1 MIAWMAA
8 RNDMP
13 QYGER
18 IVYMFPKEKLVYGPM
33 QIEARIDQNPEIS
46 QSFTLWSQSGSRVI
60 RGNLLVIPVED
71 ALLYVEPIYLRSEQ
85 RDAIPELKRVIVV
98 YGDKI
103 TMQETL
109 EEAIAVIFEG
119 KIPERPVIP
128 VEDTGTTQELI
139 QQAVEHYEKA
149 QLFLKEGDLESFGRE
164 LKLMGLILEKL
175 KQ

>member
-1 MIAWMAA
+1 M
-8 RNDMP
+8 
-13 QYGER
+13 
-18 IVYMFPKEKLVYGPM
+18 
-33 QIEARIDQNPEIS
+33 
-46 QSFTLWSQSGSRVI
+46 VI

-71 ALLYVEPIYLRSEQ
+71 SLLYVEPIYLRSEQ

-109 EEAIAVIFEG
+109 EEAIAVIFGGEA
-119 KIPERPVIP
+119 PERPVIP
-128 VEDTGTTQELI
+128 VVPVEDTGTTNELI

-149 QLFLKEGDLESFGRE
+149 QQFLKEGNLEGFGRE
-164 LKLMGLILEKL
+164 LKLMGMILEKL